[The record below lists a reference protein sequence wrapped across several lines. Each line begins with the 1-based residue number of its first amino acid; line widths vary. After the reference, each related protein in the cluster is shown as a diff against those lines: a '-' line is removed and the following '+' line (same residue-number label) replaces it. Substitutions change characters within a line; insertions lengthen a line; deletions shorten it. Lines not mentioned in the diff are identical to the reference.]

1 MGPPVSLTNGRL
13 PRNVCPGASSAEK
26 SVQDSKDEGGGR
38 RYESEELARARRSKP
53 ARRTPTVLLRQGA
66 PHRVPPHHAN
76 APAVTCVLSA
86 GSGTPGVSATFIT
99 PSRWW

>member
-1 MGPPVSLTNGRL
+1 
-13 PRNVCPGASSAEK
+13 
-26 SVQDSKDEGGGR
+26 KDEGGGR

-53 ARRTPTVLLRQGA
+53 ARRTPNVLLSQGA

-76 APAVTCVLSA
+76 APALPCVLSG

-99 PSRWW
+99 PSRWWLKTSNASSMASRVKRCVTNGDRAIRT